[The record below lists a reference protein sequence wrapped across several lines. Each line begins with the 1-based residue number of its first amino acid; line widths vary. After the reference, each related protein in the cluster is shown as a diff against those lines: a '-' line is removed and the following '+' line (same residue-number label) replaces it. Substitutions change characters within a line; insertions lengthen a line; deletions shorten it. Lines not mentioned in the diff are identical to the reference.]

1 MSGGTSPEHR
11 DRDLDDREEIA
22 EFVTRFYRDIAQD
35 ARFHHW
41 FETIAHVDWHA
52 HTGDLTDFWVGVLL
66 SEPHTSADEVIE
78 GHRWLHETD
87 PFDGELFERWLS
99 IFDVTLDAGWS
110 GPLAETARHRA
121 HGIAWAMA
129 KRLADV
135 DVRR

>member
-1 MSGGTSPEHR
+1 MSGGTLPEHR
-11 DRDLDDREEIA
+11 HRDLDDREEIA

-41 FETIAHVDWHA
+41 FETIAHVDWR
-52 HTGDLTDFWVGVLL
+52 
-66 SEPHTSADEVIE
+66 DE
-78 GHRWLHETD
+78 
-87 PFDGELFERWLS
+87 ELFERWLS

-129 KRLADV
+129 KRLAGIDL
-135 DVRR
+135 RR